1 MLKYS
6 MHRDGDRPNE
16 FDDTS
21 KYFKNKEITY
31 FLMPLRT
38 LSYYIFSHWSLWCS
52 QLVPH
57 PPRKDHRIVQGYRG
71 PSSVPFRRRGH
82 SEIHRIVC
90 EARGDG
96 LGILDYRYGFHCFL
110 Q

>member
-1 MLKYS
+1 MW
-6 MHRDGDRPNE
+6 
-16 FDDTS
+16 
-21 KYFKNKEITY
+21 
-31 FLMPLRT
+31 T
-38 LSYYIFSHWSLWCS
+38 LGYYIFSHWSLLCS

-57 PPRKDHRIVQGYRG
+57 PPRKDHRIAQGYRG
-71 PSSVPFRRRGH
+71 PSSVPFRRHGR

-90 EARGDG
+90 EARGDD